1 MNDINQSKVKK
12 SQISILLCSVLK
24 EGISISVLIENHIFL
39 KHAAGYYSYS
49 KSAKTNLQNT
59 VEY

>member
-24 EGISISVLIENHIFL
+24 EGLSISVLIENHIFL
-39 KHAAGYYSYS
+39 
-49 KSAKTNLQNT
+49 
-59 VEY
+59 